1 MSESK
6 ANKKAKYILFK
17 GDKGDNSSKPC
28 AFYSLSEGCKNGN
41 NCMFL
46 HGTNTNN
53 TTSSDSKKGLAT
65 FNETKLNKIGHNNEL
80 SYFDINKKIIEN
92 FILFI

>member
-17 GDKGDNSSKPC
+17 GEKGDNSSKPC
-28 AFYSLSEGCKNGN
+28 AFYSLPEGCKNGN

-46 HGTNTNN
+46 HGTTNK
-53 TTSSDSKKGLAT
+53 TTSSDLKKGVT
-65 FNETKLNKIGHNNEL
+65 SNETKLNQIGHNN
-80 SYFDINKKIIEN
+80 
-92 FILFI
+92 